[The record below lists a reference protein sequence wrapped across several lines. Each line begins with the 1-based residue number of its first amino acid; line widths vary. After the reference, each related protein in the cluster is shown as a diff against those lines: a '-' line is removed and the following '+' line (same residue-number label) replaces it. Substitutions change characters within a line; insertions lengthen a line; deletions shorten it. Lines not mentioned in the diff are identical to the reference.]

1 MGFFNRV
8 STIFKANVNAAL
20 DEAED
25 PEKMLNQITNDLQEQ
40 LVKVKQQVAAA
51 IAQEKR
57 LQKDYENEQ
66 EQADSWEQ
74 KATIALQREKEDLA
88 REALTR
94 RNEHANI
101 AAGYKEQW
109 EKQRQ
114 AVTMLK
120 DNLRTLER
128 KIDEAGRK
136 KNLLIARQKRAK
148 AQKAIHETMAGMKDN
163 SAFATFDRMEQK
175 VGDMEARADAASEMS
190 ELSRDPLEEEF
201 AALETGN
208 VDDDL
213 AALKA
218 KMGGGQSKTDTAA
231 EAANDDLA
239 ALKSKVES
247 QSNIESN
254 ESAESESKDR
264 VDAGPDAER
273 AKPGEEADSD
283 YEFYGKIRK
292 TKG

>member
-8 STIFKANVNAAL
+8 STIFKSNVNAAL
-20 DEAED
+20 DQAED
-25 PEKMLNQITNDLQEQ
+25 PEKMLNQITNEMQEQ
-40 LVKVKQQVAAA
+40 LVKVKQQVATA

-57 LQKDYENEQ
+57 LQKDYESEQ
-66 EQADSWEQ
+66 EQADGWER
-74 KATIALQREKEDLA
+74 KATIALQRENEDLA
-88 REALTR
+88 REALAR
-94 RNEHANI
+94 RNEHASV

-109 EKQRQ
+109 DKQKQ

-218 KMGGGQSKTDTAA
+218 KMGGQSKPAA
-231 EAANDDLA
+231 ADMAD
-239 ALKSKVES
+239 VES
-247 QSNIESN
+247 AQQEMDNSVDEESTTTQ
-254 ESAESESKDR
+254 EKSGK
-264 VDAGPDAER
+264 
-273 AKPGEEADSD
+273 KGEAD
-283 YEFYGKIRK
+283 YEFHGTIRK
-292 TKG
+292 TKHDE